1 MAQTSTP
8 IGAGG
13 RGTARH
19 RFAPGQ
25 RAKTRTRNGRAGSV
39 RLMKQS
45 QAREGKMTFIGI
57 YLLTGLVVLIVAE
70 NELGEP
76 LSRLQVMLLWPI
88 VVADWLTSWR

>member
-1 MAQTSTP
+1 
-8 IGAGG
+8 
-13 RGTARH
+13 
-19 RFAPGQ
+19 
-25 RAKTRTRNGRAGSV
+25 
-39 RLMKQS
+39 
-45 QAREGKMTFIGI
+45 MTFIGI